1 LKEAFMRLTR
11 FPRVSRHGRCSL
23 IALAIVLGF
32 SLVPVTSAV
41 AQEAEK
47 PAFAVQGDV
56 GLIFLYVK
64 AEKTADFEAMM
75 AKLKEALSKSEAP
88 EVKEQAAGLKVL
100 KAPNG
105 PAPAGAVLYML
116 LADPAV
122 KNVEYWF
129 LPILY
134 KAFPTEAK
142 AFYDQWQ
149 DVRHA
154 TSQVAFDLQIVM
166 KMQ

>member
-1 LKEAFMRLTR
+1 MRLTS
-11 FPRVSRHGRCSL
+11 FPRVSGRGQLSI
-23 IALAIVLGF
+23 IALVLALGF
-32 SLVPVTSAV
+32 ALVPVTPAV
-41 AQEAEK
+41 AQEAQK
-47 PAFAVQGDV
+47 PTFAVQGDV

-64 AEKTADFEAMM
+64 AEKAADFEALM
-75 AKLKEALSKSEAP
+75 AKLKDAMSKAEAP
-88 EVKEQAAGLKVL
+88 EVKQQIAGLKVL

-134 KAFPTEAK
+134 KAYPAEAK
-142 AFYDQWQ
+142 ALYDQWQ
-149 DVRHA
+149 DVKHTTPQA
-154 TSQVAFDLQIVM
+154 AFDLQVVL